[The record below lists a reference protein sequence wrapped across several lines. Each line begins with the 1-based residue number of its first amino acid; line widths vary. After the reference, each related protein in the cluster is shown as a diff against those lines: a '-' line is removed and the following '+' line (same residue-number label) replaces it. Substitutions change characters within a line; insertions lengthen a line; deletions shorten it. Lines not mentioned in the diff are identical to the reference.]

1 MGLIAGVSSGFGLS
15 LAFPPADVGPLAA
28 IALVPIAFVFRRASA
43 RTIAAA
49 SFGFGVSFFSTL
61 LSWVWLFG
69 APAYVGLV
77 ILQSLIVGVALLL
90 GLLLRGRL
98 GGLAFPIAYMAG
110 EYLRSHLPLGG
121 FGWGGLGYS
130 QHNNP
135 IALRL
140 APFAGVWGL
149 SLVVVLINTSIA
161 SALPLIRSRPRAA
174 AARLGI
180 AALLALAPAVL
191 ASGVATGRPARIA
204 MIQGNVP
211 ENTLDPNSDD
221 FTVLESHLR
230 LTRQIADEDPSLV
243 IWAESSFGR
252 DPIKNPVL
260 RDSLSRVVTEVGA
273 PFLVG
278 ATLESDGPAEGD
290 LINANLFLSANGQLE
305 GIYAKQHPVPFG
317 EYVPL
322 RSLLVPL
329 VKELERVPFD
339 VVSGTEAT
347 TFTIDEG
354 TFGSVI
360 CYESTY
366 PSLVRKFVRNG
377 ARFLVVSTNN
387 SSFNRTAASAQHVAF
402 SQLRAAENRMW
413 VAHTAIS
420 GISAVVAPDGKVVGR
435 TELFEEDVLLP
446 TIRFASGI
454 TAYARWGD
462 WLPIGILLMFG
473 TVALADVLG
482 RRRRREPAP
491 APSKSYEP
499 VKPLVVIPT
508 FNEAATI
515 DGLIDR
521 VLSTV
526 PKASVLAV
534 DDSSPDGTA
543 AIVRQ
548 KAQGDARVFLLEQ
561 ESKRGLGRAY
571 VAGFTWGLE
580 RDFSHFVEM
589 DADLSHD
596 PADLPRLIA
605 ATQTAHVVI
614 GSRYVSGGGVRG
626 WSGSRLV
633 LSRAGN
639 AYARF
644 LLRFAVRDSTSGFRC
659 YTRSFLQNINLPSVA
674 SNGYAFQIDMTY
686 RALKAGFHVVE
697 IPIVFRERLAG
708 TSKMSRSIVLEAV
721 VSVAAWR
728 LRDTFL
734 PGRKSNQLN
743 PPVVQS

>member
-1 MGLIAGVSSGFGLS
+1 MGLIAGVSSGFGLV

-28 IALVPIAFVFRRASA
+28 IALVPIAFVFRRGSA
-43 RTIAAA
+43 RTVAA
-49 SFGFGVSFFSTL
+49 SAFGFGVSFFSTL

-77 ILQSLIVGVALLL
+77 ILQSLIVGAALLL
-90 GLLLRGRL
+90 GLLVRGRL
-98 GGLAFPIAYMAG
+98 GGLAFPFLYLAG

-130 QHNNP
+130 QHNNS
-135 IALRL
+135 IALRF
-140 APFAGVWGL
+140 APFAGVWGI
-149 SLVVVLINTSIA
+149 SLVVLLINVAVA
-161 SALPLIRSRPRAA
+161 SALPLIMSRPRAA
-174 AARLGI
+174 AGRLGM
-180 AALLALAPAVL
+180 AVLLALAPAVL
-191 ASGVATGRPARIA
+191 ASGVATGSPARIA

-221 FTVLESHLR
+221 FTVLASHLR
-230 LTRQIADEDPSLV
+230 LTRHIADEDPSLV
-243 IWAESSFGR
+243 IWAESSFDQ
-252 DPIKNPVL
+252 DPFNNPAL
-260 RDSLSRVVTEVGA
+260 QNPLTRVIREIGA

-278 ATLESDGPAEGD
+278 ATLESEDLAKGD
-290 LINANLFLSANGQLE
+290 LINANLFFRSNGQLE
-305 GIYAKQHPVPFG
+305 GTYAKQHPVPFG

-339 VVSGTEAT
+339 MVSGTEST

-366 PSLVRKFVRNG
+366 PDLVRKFVRNG
-377 ARFLVVSTNN
+377 ARLLIVSTNN

-413 VAHTAIS
+413 VAHAAIS

-435 TELFEEDVLLP
+435 TELFSEDVLLP
-446 TIRFASGI
+446 TVRFATGI
-454 TAYARWGD
+454 TFYARWGD
-462 WLPIGILLMFG
+462 WLPIGILLILG
-473 TVALADVLG
+473 AVALAEVLG
-482 RRRRREPAP
+482 RLRRRGPVPELVASDEPF
-491 APSKSYEP
+491 
-499 VKPLVVIPT
+499 KPLIVIPT
-508 FNEAATI
+508 FNEASTI
-515 DGLIDR
+515 DRVVDL

-526 PKASVLAV
+526 PKASVLVV

-548 KAQGDARVFLLEQ
+548 KANADTRVFLLEQ

-571 VAGFTWGLE
+571 VAGFMWGLG

-596 PADLPRLIA
+596 SADLPRLIA
-605 ATQTAHVVI
+605 ATQTAPVVI
-614 GSRYVSGGGVRG
+614 GSRYVSGGGVQG
-626 WSGSRLV
+626 WSGSRLL

-639 AYARF
+639 AYARLVLGF
-644 LLRFAVRDSTSGFRC
+644 DVRDSTSGFRC
-659 YTRSFLQNINLPSVA
+659 YTRSFLQNIDLPSVA
-674 SNGYAFQIDMTY
+674 SNGYAFQIDMTH
-686 RALKAGFHVVE
+686 RALKGGSRVIE
-697 IPIVFRERLAG
+697 IPIVFKERAAG
-708 TSKMSRSIVLEAV
+708 TSKMSRAIVFEAIF
-721 VSVAAWR
+721 SVMIWK

-734 PGRKSNQLN
+734 PGRSPNA
-743 PPVVQS
+743 